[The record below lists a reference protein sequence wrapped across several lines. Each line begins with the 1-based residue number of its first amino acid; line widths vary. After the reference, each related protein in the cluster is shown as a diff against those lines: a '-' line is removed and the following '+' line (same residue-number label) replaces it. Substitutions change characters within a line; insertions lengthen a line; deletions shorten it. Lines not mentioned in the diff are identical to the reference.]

1 MYKEE
6 LRNKIKKLGVDLCGF
21 GSVERMN
28 SAPEGFKPRDVLPES
43 KTVISFAIA
52 FPAGT
57 LKSTSPHPYT
67 RIRNSIS
74 DKLNGISLDVCLL
87 LEKEGFLAVPI
98 PVIEDVFDEKTG
110 RYRSII
116 SIKHAA
122 HAAGVGT
129 IGRNSLLITPEYGS
143 LVWLGAVLT
152 DYDIET
158 DPLLEDLCTNCDLC
172 VKACPVNALEKEELD
187 QKKCRDCCFGEAGGI
202 WAIKCH
208 ACRDVCPKLLGEKRN
223 QKLSGITL

>member
-1 MYKEE
+1 MDKEE

-28 SAPEGFKPRDVLPES
+28 SAPEGFRPRDVLPES

-52 FPAGT
+52 SPFGA

-74 DKLNGISLDVCLL
+74 DKLNSISLDVCLL
-87 LEKEGFLAVPI
+87 LEKEGYLAIPI
-98 PVIEDVFDEKTG
+98 PIENVFDEKTG
-110 RYRSII
+110 RFRSII

-122 HAAGVGT
+122 QAAGIGT

-152 DYDIET
+152 DADIES
-158 DPLLEDLCTNCDLC
+158 DPLLDELCRSCDLC

-187 QKKCRDCCFGEAGGI
+187 QKKCSSYCSGEVGGK
-202 WAIKCH
+202 WAIICH
-208 ACRDVCPKLLGEKRN
+208 ACRDVCPKLLGEDR
-223 QKLSGITL
+223 SWRE

>member
-1 MYKEE
+1 MDKEE
-6 LRNKIKKLGVDLCGF
+6 LRNKIMKLGADLCGF

-28 SAPEGFKPRDVLPES
+28 SAPEGFKARDVLPES

-52 FPAGT
+52 FPVGA

-67 RIRNSIS
+67 CIRNSIS
-74 DKLNGISLDVCLL
+74 DKLNGISWDVCLL
-87 LEKEGFLAVPI
+87 LEKEGYLAIPI
-98 PVIEDVFDEKTG
+98 PVVEAVFDEKTG

-122 HAAGVGT
+122 QAAGIGS

-152 DYDIET
+152 DADMES

-187 QKKCRDCCFGEAGGI
+187 QRKCSEYCFGEVGGI
-202 WAIKCH
+202 GAIKCH
-208 ACRDVCPKLLGEKRN
+208 ACRDVCPKLLGEERN
-223 QKLSGITL
+223 QKFS